1 MCMHACV
8 WACVCVCIY
17 TYIYIYYMLYP
28 LSLASC
34 TVVMSCLILPTH
46 TTVLKYCIPSK
57 TTSCKN
63 TELVLP

>member
-1 MCMHACV
+1 
-8 WACVCVCIY
+8 
-17 TYIYIYYMLYP
+17 MLYP